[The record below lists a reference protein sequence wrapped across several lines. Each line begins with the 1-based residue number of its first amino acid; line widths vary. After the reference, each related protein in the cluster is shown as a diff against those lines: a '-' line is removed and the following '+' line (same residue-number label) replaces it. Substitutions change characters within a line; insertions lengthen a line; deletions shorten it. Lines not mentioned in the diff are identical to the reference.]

1 MIEENK
7 SEAGPYS
14 IGSDN
19 WNGMSKLI
27 EEMGELQQVLGKL
40 IGSDGNPNH
49 WSGDLIEKLVEEV
62 GDVFAALNF
71 FVSKNMSEE
80 NQDRALL
87 QAERKLQLFEEWNE
101 NKE

>member
-1 MIEENK
+1 MIEDE
-7 SEAGPYS
+7 ETVAGPYS
-14 IGSDN
+14 IGSKN

-49 WSGDLIEKLVEEV
+49 WSGDLNEKLVEEI
-62 GDVFAALNF
+62 GDVYAALNF
-71 FVSKNMSEE
+71 FVTKNLSEE